1 MAIQRRR
8 ATEGWKRGTLAA
20 CGESQPAH
28 NAVGWTC
35 LWTSVLALC
44 PLKYH
49 TSHVCPDNL
58 VGMLHIALNI
68 LAHRPKP
75 GKPGVR
81 NRSRSSQSRL
91 TPKVFTAHPPKST
104 GPGLPDCLQHGPG
117 KCCVPASE
125 EAVTMCQMPTSWH
138 AWRGQSHWFLPGTVQ
153 TAPQSSPPPHG
164 RRQESSNF
172 PSEIFF

>member
-1 MAIQRRR
+1 M
-8 ATEGWKRGTLAA
+8 
-20 CGESQPAH
+20 
-28 NAVGWTC
+28 
-35 LWTSVLALC
+35 LALC

-49 TSHVCPDNL
+49 SSHVCPDNL

-81 NRSRSSQSRL
+81 NRSRSSQSGL
-91 TPKVFTAHPPKST
+91 TPKAFTAHPPKSA

-117 KCCVPASE
+117 KCCVPVSE
-125 EAVTMCQMPTSWH
+125 EAVTMCQMPASWH
-138 AWRGQSHWFLPGTVQ
+138 AARLRGEGRATDSYLELCKP
-153 TAPQSSPPPHG
+153 PPSPPHPLMAED
-164 RRQESSNF
+164 RRAARNF